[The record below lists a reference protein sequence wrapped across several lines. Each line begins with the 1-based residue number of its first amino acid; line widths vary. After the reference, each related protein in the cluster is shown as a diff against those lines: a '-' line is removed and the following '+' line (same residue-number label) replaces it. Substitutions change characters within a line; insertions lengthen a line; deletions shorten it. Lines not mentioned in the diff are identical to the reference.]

1 MTNRNWS
8 DNQPVLLQPIH
19 EREHR
24 LPEDTKEKIVAGAYR
39 AIVRGGYTSTSVKD
53 IAAEAGVA
61 PGLVHYYFA
70 TKEELL
76 VAAIDHCCDKNSG
89 IAEQMATLGPLEAA
103 RAAIE
108 NEKEQLRSDPDSYLL
123 VFDMFGVGLHNPAI
137 AKAVRRFIDERREM
151 IIRVGAALLEQA
163 PSRPT
168 MPIDAISSAVWGS
181 LVGISLQKLIDP
193 DFDSD
198 AALDALADMVF
209 TYLPIRIGAEVS

>member
-1 MTNRNWS
+1 MTNPDWS
-8 DNQPVLLQPIH
+8 DNQPTPHRAHSPKEL
-19 EREHR
+19 R

-39 AIVRGGYTSTSVKD
+39 AIVRGGYANTSVKD

-76 VAAIDHCCDKNSG
+76 VAAIDHCCDNNSG
-89 IAEQMATLGPLEAA
+89 IAQQMAALAPLDAA

-108 NEKEQLRSDPDSYLL
+108 NEKQQLRSDPDSYLL
-123 VFDMFGVGLHNPAI
+123 VLDMFGVGLHNPAI

-151 IIRVGAALLEQA
+151 IVGIGAALLEQA

-168 MPIDAISSAVWGS
+168 MPIDAISSAVWGAV
-181 LVGISLQKLIDP
+181 VGISLQKLIDP
-193 DFDSD
+193 EFDSD

-209 TYLPIRIGAEVS
+209 TYLPISIGQEVG

>member
-1 MTNRNWS
+1 M
-8 DNQPVLLQPIH
+8 
-19 EREHR
+19 
-24 LPEDTKEKIVAGAYR
+24 PEDTKEKIVAGAYR
-39 AIVRGGYTSTSVKD
+39 ALIRDGYANTTVKD

-70 TKEELL
+70 TKEDLL
-76 VAAIDHCCDKNSG
+76 VAAIDYGCEANMEPNQRLVG
-89 IAEQMATLGPLEAA
+89 LPPLDAA
-103 RAAIE
+103 LAAIE
-108 NEKEQLRSDPDSYLL
+108 NEKRQLRSAPETYLL

-137 AKAVRRFIDERREM
+137 AKAVRRFISERREM
-151 IIRVGAALLEQA
+151 INAIGGALLEQA

-181 LVGISLQKLIDP
+181 VVGISLQKLVDP

-209 TYLPIRIGAEVS
+209 TYLPINIAQEVL